1 MIWLYLLNYLEL
13 LQGYESCAFFQGHS
27 SLPVNSLDLTVVVP
41 HPRIPVQGHIL
52 STGRDALRDE
62 PETSQLH
69 SHTNIRNLSP

>member
-1 MIWLYLLNYLEL
+1 
-13 LQGYESCAFFQGHS
+13 
-27 SLPVNSLDLTVVVP
+27 VNSLDLTVEVP